1 MLSANQSNKNC
12 KKECPVVVSKKR
24 NNVGHLAPGFP
35 INGMIYIYDNEVI
48 VNLSLPGEIC
58 EITMTNHGN
67 GAIFGGYVGVAGE
80 LVIPFDGE
88 CGDYKL
94 DLETSEGIY
103 VGYFS
108 LEE

>member
-1 MLSANQSNKNC
+1 M
-12 KKECPVVVSKKR
+12 
-24 NNVGHLAPGFP
+24 
-35 INGMIYIYDNEVI
+35 DNEVI

-58 EITMTNHGN
+58 EITMTNQCN
-67 GAIFGGYVGVAGE
+67 GAIFSGYVGVAGE

-88 CGDYKL
+88 YGDYKL